1 VGGRRLEVIRLGLDE
16 TVRLDPTAEPRLSVE
31 LEIPRPPGPIR
42 IVLAGELDGE
52 EVPRLYEAVAGVP
65 IAGDARDLRVEAA
78 ELTFLD
84 SSGIRALLVFRER
97 AAESGARVV
106 LGPVT
111 RNVYR
116 VLEIAGLVDLFRI
129 NAPPASG

>member
-1 VGGRRLEVIRLGLDE
+1 VFPLALDD
-16 TVRLDPTAEPRLSVE
+16 TARLDPTAEPRLSVD
-31 LEIPRPPGPIR
+31 LEIPRPPDPIR

-52 EVPRLYEAVAGVP
+52 EVPRLREAVAGVP
-65 IAGDARDLRVEAA
+65 IAGDSRDLRVEAA

-97 AAESGARVV
+97 AAESGVRVV
-106 LGPVT
+106 IGSMT

-116 VLEIAGLVDLFRI
+116 VMEIAGLVDIFGI
-129 NAPPASG
+129 NAPPASD